1 MIRSGERLVVM
12 LESGDGRP
20 EHPWLVNGFDFVQE
34 TPFDFPTVES
44 FSCAPNRGVR
54 DAPLLQINHWLNGFT
69 SLVSDARLVNAADVL
84 GARAERCRD
93 ERGMQP
99 NLIAVNYADIGDLLA
114 VVDTLNG
121 VD

>member
-1 MIRSGERLVVM
+1 
-12 LESGDGRP
+12 
-20 EHPWLVNGFDFVQE
+20 VNGFDFVQE
-34 TPFDFPTVES
+34 TPYDFPTVES
-44 FSCAPNRGVR
+44 FSCAPNRGTP

-69 SLVSDARLVNAADVL
+69 SLVSDAELVNAADVL
-84 GARAERCRD
+84 GPRVEECRR

-114 VVDTLNG
+114 VVDELNG